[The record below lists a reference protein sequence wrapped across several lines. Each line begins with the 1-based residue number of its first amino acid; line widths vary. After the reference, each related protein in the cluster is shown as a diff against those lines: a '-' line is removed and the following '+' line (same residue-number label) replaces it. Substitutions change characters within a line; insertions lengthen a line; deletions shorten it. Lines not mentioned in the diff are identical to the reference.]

1 MKALELAADRIPE
14 SREFLTRLW
23 NLENDE
29 RPGFLIGYVGPR
41 MRGGTPVRSALFS
54 TEGKDS
60 VRDRLQSAEKYLSA
74 QLEEIG
80 GQLAFRGDFVPALS
94 PALGVVGIPSAFGC
108 EVVWWEKDFPSVR
121 PIRNDDPRRI
131 LELEKPT
138 ADAGELERVLD
149 HTRYFLEATGGRLP
163 IRMGDIQGPLD
174 SAALVFG
181 HTEFFEAMRTHPHEA
196 MRLMDLVTEV
206 SIDFVKTQRRLVKEA
221 GAEFVPSLFQPWIPD
236 GSGVSISNDA
246 AVMISA
252 EMHDRFCLPF
262 LNRLSEEFGG
272 IYIHSCGNWTHLIPS
287 LAKVRGLRGLE
298 FGASE
303 TPFEAPAE
311 AFGGKVV
318 LACRVGQHRDIKFRG
333 MADYVSRVLKSAKTW
348 RGLFVHVDI
357 TNGMVDDAWPE
368 TDLNEI
374 YGLLKI
380 EGATG
385 HEPLR

>member
-1 MKALELAADRIPE
+1 MKALDLAAARIRD

-23 NLENDE
+23 NLENGE

-60 VRDRLQSAEKYLSA
+60 VRDRLRSAEKYLAA
-74 QLEEIG
+74 QLEEIE

-94 PALGVVGIPSAFGC
+94 PALGVVGIPSSFGC
-108 EVVWWEKDFPSVR
+108 EVVWWEKDFPSVK

-131 LELEKPT
+131 LDLEKPR
-138 ADAGELERVLD
+138 ADAGELKRVLD

-181 HTEFFEAMRTHPHEA
+181 HTEFFEAMRTHPDEA
-196 MRLMDLVTEV
+196 VRLMDLVTEV
-206 SIDFVKTQRRLVKEA
+206 SIDFVKAQRRLVKEA
-221 GAEFVPSLFQPWIPD
+221 GAAFVPSLFQPWLPD

-246 AVMISA
+246 AVMISPA
-252 EMHDRFCLPF
+252 MHDRFCLPF

-272 IYIHSCGNWTHLIPS
+272 IYIHSCGNWSHLVPS

-303 TPFEAPAE
+303 TPFEAAAE

-318 LACRVGQHRDIKFRG
+318 LACRVGQHRDLKFRG
-333 MADYVSRVLKSAKTW
+333 MADYVTRVLNAARTC
-348 RGLFVHVDI
+348 RGLFIHVDI
-357 TNGMVDDAWPE
+357 TNGMVDETWPE
-368 TDLNEI
+368 TDLDEI
-374 YGLLKI
+374 YRAVTSHWSLK
-380 EGATG
+380 
-385 HEPLR
+385 